1 VVGAQLSFLD
11 WAGLAATAAGAALLY
26 TLTGFG
32 FAVLSI
38 PAFVLFVDPPQAVQ
52 LVIII
57 STALS
62 IVTLPGLWRA
72 VVPAL
77 LLRLTLGSIA
87 GLPLGLIALRH
98 ADPVVVRRLIGTTIL
113 VFSGVL
119 LWVQLRG
126 PNRHTALLGMK
137 PGRDLAVG
145 AISGTATALVGMA
158 GPPLLIY
165 LLLAGA
171 PPPTARATLLSFFGI
186 VYAAALLSHT
196 IAVGIAAGTWIE
208 AGVLIPFAALGAIA
222 GRPLGARLGVRGFA
236 MLAIVLLAGAGLYTL
251 AASGAGR
258 ATHQ

>member
-77 LLRLTLGSIA
+77 LLRLTLGSRA
-87 GLPLGLIALRH
+87 GLPLGSSRSAMPIRSS
-98 ADPVVVRRLIGTTIL
+98 
-113 VFSGVL
+113 F
-119 LWVQLRG
+119 
-126 PNRHTALLGMK
+126 
-137 PGRDLAVG
+137 
-145 AISGTATALVGMA
+145 A
-158 GPPLLIY
+158 G
-165 LLLAGA
+165 
-171 PPPTARATLLSFFGI
+171 
-186 VYAAALLSHT
+186 
-196 IAVGIAAGTWIE
+196 
-208 AGVLIPFAALGAIA
+208 
-222 GRPLGARLGVRGFA
+222 
-236 MLAIVLLAGAGLYTL
+236 
-251 AASGAGR
+251 
-258 ATHQ
+258 

>member
-1 VVGAQLSFLD
+1 MRSRHRRISDGYEPAAAVKVRFTSTIGPLTRGWWARNSASSTG
-11 WAGLAATAAGAALLY
+11 AGLAATAAGAALLY

-38 PAFVLFVDPPQAVQ
+38 TAFVLFVDPPQAVQ

-126 PNRHTALLGMK
+126 PNRHTAL
-137 PGRDLAVG
+137 PLA
-145 AISGTATALVGMA
+145 
-158 GPPLLIY
+158 
-165 LLLAGA
+165 
-171 PPPTARATLLSFFGI
+171 
-186 VYAAALLSHT
+186 
-196 IAVGIAAGTWIE
+196 
-208 AGVLIPFAALGAIA
+208 
-222 GRPLGARLGVRGFA
+222 
-236 MLAIVLLAGAGLYTL
+236 
-251 AASGAGR
+251 
-258 ATHQ
+258 